1 MMHKLIIW
9 VRKTIHACM
18 YHLKQ
23 MPYIDDMKTS
33 LQKNVF
39 ASLVRN
45 YKCSVSLHMINY
57 IKGIKTKIVF
67 KCCCYEKLLT
77 KDV

>member
-1 MMHKLIIW
+1 
-9 VRKTIHACM
+9 
-18 YHLKQ
+18 

-39 ASLVRN
+39 VSLVRN